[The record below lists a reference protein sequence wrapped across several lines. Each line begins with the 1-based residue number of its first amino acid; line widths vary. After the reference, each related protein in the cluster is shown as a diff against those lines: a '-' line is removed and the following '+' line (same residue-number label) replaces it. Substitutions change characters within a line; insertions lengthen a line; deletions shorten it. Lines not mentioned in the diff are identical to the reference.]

1 VFTGLSWRSVA
12 GPSGPTLPALL
23 APAEFLLSMVVLGCY
38 EHRAFR
44 RQLAALPVAF
54 PD

>member
-1 VFTGLSWRSVA
+1 VA
-12 GPSGPTLPALL
+12 GPSGPTLPAVL
-23 APAEFLLSMVVLGCY
+23 AAAGFLLSMVVLGFY